1 MFLLS
6 FLHGTCDWSHICLS
20 HDITNLS
27 PWQRCKHQTFAIYC
41 YFIHLRSQMFD
52 PSWWFSLSLTFL
64 GVKIHFNCDP
74 CVQGRSPLME
84 IWEGHRGV
92 WMNHHP
98 LNKQPVL
105 TWQKHDKRL
114 TIRPP
119 WIQFL
124 CLMRLHIHDESQWG
138 EPGWTR
144 LMSFSSRVSAG

>member
-1 MFLLS
+1 MFFRTKRQQRFSQHLICTKLCFS
-6 FLHGTCDWSHICLS
+6 FHPFSMGHVTEAIYAAHMIL
-20 HDITNLS
+20 TNRS

-41 YFIHLRSQMFD
+41 YFMHLPSQMFD
-52 PSWWFSLSLTFL
+52 PSWWFSSSLTFL
-64 GVKIHFNCDP
+64 GVKIHFNCAP

-98 LNKQPVL
+98 LIKQPVL

-124 CLMRLHIHDESQWG
+124 C
-138 EPGWTR
+138 
-144 LMSFSSRVSAG
+144 